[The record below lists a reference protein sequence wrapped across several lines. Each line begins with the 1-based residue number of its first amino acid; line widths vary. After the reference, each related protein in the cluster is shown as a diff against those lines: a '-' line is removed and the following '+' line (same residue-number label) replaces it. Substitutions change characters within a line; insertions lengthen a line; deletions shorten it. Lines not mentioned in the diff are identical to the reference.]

1 MDSLAIVD
9 QDRTVIRL
17 PSWTLAYSLFL
28 RLSEIRGVGERGYGQ
43 HADALGEVTLG
54 EFPRRPEQVK
64 DVLDVVAAW
73 LDEIGHTEVTVEF
86 HWQVR
91 QSAKGKTRASRPV
104 LCWKYEDG
112 PEDAPPNGSPDDMG
126 PAWLQ
131 TQDAYGNVMSE
142 PVADGEWISR
152 QKAYSLAADMD
163 YTLSVDD

>member
-1 MDSLAIVD
+1 MVH

-17 PSWTLAYSLFL
+17 PSRTLAYSLFL
-28 RLSEIRGVGERGYGQ
+28 RLSQIRGVGERGYGLR
-43 HADALGEVTLG
+43 ADALGEVTLG

-73 LDEIGHTEVTVEF
+73 LDEVGHPEVTVEF
-86 HWQVR
+86 HWQIR
-91 QSAKGKTRASRPV
+91 QSENGQSRAERPV
-104 LCWKYEDG
+104 LYWKFEEG
-112 PEDAPPNGSPDDMG
+112 PEDALPNGSPDDMG

-131 TQDAYGNVMSE
+131 SRDAYGNPVSE

-152 QKAYSLAADMD
+152 AQAYSLAGTSG